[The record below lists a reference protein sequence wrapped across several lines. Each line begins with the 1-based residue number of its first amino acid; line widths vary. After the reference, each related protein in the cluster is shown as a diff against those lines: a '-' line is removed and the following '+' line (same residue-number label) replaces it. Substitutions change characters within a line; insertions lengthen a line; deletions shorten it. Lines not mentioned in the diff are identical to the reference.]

1 MPSNSY
7 EKPDY
12 WSQKAFSEGYP
23 ARSVYKLKEIDE
35 KFGMLKKKLYS
46 SRPWFSSWQLDNL
59 YFAPDG
65 RNGESRFLR
74 FESAC

>member
-1 MPSNSY
+1 MPKNSY

-35 KFGMLKKKLYS
+35 KFGMIKKNYTVLDLGS
-46 SRPWFSSWQLDNL
+46 APGSWTITTATAAATGMTPSL
-59 YFAPDG
+59 
-65 RNGESRFLR
+65 S
-74 FESAC
+74 